1 MGVVYREH
9 SRSFPVSGLN
19 LSLLETELGTMRFKT
34 VPLPI
39 HPFFWRGFFIFRKI
53 LKIYLINTDFYLQH
67 SSQWEARVSSGI
79 SSMLLFDWRSL
90 CWIRDVVVYRT
101 PIQHEWNPPLP
112 DGGSVM
118 VCVSSLFAYKYK
130 HPCQSVSKRLSGTE
144 QQNHGGHAV
153 PFLMELFGTV

>member
-112 DGGSVM
+112 DGAQQWFVWVACSPTNINIHVSQYPNDCLEPNNKITEVM
-118 VCVSSLFAYKYK
+118 RCSSWWNCLGK
-130 HPCQSVSKRLSGTE
+130 
-144 QQNHGGHAV
+144 
-153 PFLMELFGTV
+153 